1 MQQSSFAAAPARPMG
16 RLYDVAGR
24 GLSLHRSGAGG
35 PAVVFLP
42 GAGLIGLDYLNI
54 HEAVSRFA
62 TSVLYDR
69 AGTGWSDEIAL
80 PRTAAAVA
88 DELRSLLGAAG
99 VPPPYVLVG
108 HSLGG
113 AYARRYAQL
122 FPAEVAGV
130 LMLDPAHEDY
140 ASMPSQTFLAQV
152 RQGLAMLPA
161 LVNIKKFYRPMFE
174 AMFAQWPNGVRQT
187 LVDYHVR
194 SWRKSLAEAKNL
206 QTEIL
211 EEIRLGGPMPDAPLI
226 VLTAMGIDPFMAPF
240 MPEPYLRDINLRK
253 QVFYTNF
260 ARSVR
265 RGENRSLEDAGHST
279 IHTDRPDAVIKAIR
293 DLVETAKS

>member
-1 MQQSSFAAAPARPMG
+1 MG
-16 RLYDVAGR
+16 RLYDVGGR

-54 HEAVSRFA
+54 HEAVSRFT
-62 TSVLYDR
+62 TSVIYDR
-69 AGTGWSDEIAL
+69 AGTGWSDDIAL

-88 DELRSLLGAAG
+88 DEVRSLLSAAG
-99 VPPPYVLVG
+99 VPAPYVLVG

-113 AYARRYAQL
+113 AYARRYAQR
-122 FPAEVAGV
+122 FPGEVAGL
-130 LMLDPAHEDY
+130 LMLDPAHEAY
-140 ASMPSQTFLAQV
+140 ASLPRQTLLAQV

-161 LVNIKKFYRPMFE
+161 LLNIRKFYRPMFE
-174 AMFAQWPNGVRQT
+174 AMFAQWPDGVRRT

-194 SWRKSLAEAKNL
+194 SWRKSLQEAKNL

-211 EEIRLGGPMPDAPLI
+211 EEIRIGGPMPDAPLI

-240 MPEPYLRDINLRK
+240 MPEPYLREINDRK
-253 QVFYTNF
+253 QAFYTDF

-265 RGENRSLEDAGHST
+265 RGENRALEDAGHST
-279 IHTDRPDAVIKAIR
+279 IHTDRPDAVVQAIR
-293 DLVETAKS
+293 DLVDAANGPCLSAGAT